1 MKRILT
7 YQNTL
12 KYEGK
17 NFKTSYIQCHP
28 RLKQTAV
35 WANETTADGE
45 ASTNTIIIEMRNFIK
60 LYYQFTLIW
69 KLGGIK
75 LSLNKP

>member
-45 ASTNTIIIEMRNFIK
+45 ASANTIIIEMRNFIATYKDK
-60 LYYQFTLIW
+60 LTERISEVRINFKQ
-69 KLGGIK
+69 
-75 LSLNKP
+75 

>member
-7 YQNTL
+7 YENTL

-17 NFKTSYIQCHP
+17 NFKTSYIQYHP

-35 WANETTADGE
+35 WANETAADGE
-45 ASTNTIIIEMRNFIK
+45 ASANTIIIGMRNFIATYKDK
-60 LYYQFTLIW
+60 LTETISEVRINFKQ
-69 KLGGIK
+69 
-75 LSLNKP
+75 